1 MPEPLIQQHPTIY
14 ITDIVP
20 EGRRAIFQG
29 FDESRTAELDMDR
42 YRELLI
48 SGTRRLASQRA
59 MNYLRPRDKDDD
71 GEYVPDDGECVPD
84 DDE

>member
-1 MPEPLIQQHPTIY
+1 LPEPPIPQNPTIY

-20 EGRRAIFQG
+20 EDRRAIFQS

-42 YRELLI
+42 YRKLLVD
-48 SGTRRLASQRA
+48 GTRGLAFQRA

-71 GEYVPDDGECVPD
+71 GEHIPEDHGSLSSEG
-84 DDE
+84 